1 MMSSNRL
8 MSGFR
13 VRKPAETY
21 VLVKEFAL
29 SKGITRVTDITNL
42 DYFGVPVYSSIRPG
56 AAPGS
61 LCVNAGKGLRAIDA
75 KVGAYMEAI
84 EFAYA
89 EIGNSDLEI
98 KNLKPSELDPNSP
111 PEYILDFCPLLG
123 TGIDLNKKIGCV
135 EATNILNGQRT
146 FVPAELVF
154 FPCPKNISIH
164 RYFGSSTNGLASGND
179 VIEATLHGLLEL
191 IERDV
196 KSFHSIRDDS
206 ILLDYETLPGSIKN
220 IVKKVDQMGYF
231 ISIRYMPNMYNLPC
245 FTATIGNLND
255 HNPIYISGGYGC
267 HLSRNIALTR
277 AVTECFQS
285 RLSFIHGG
293 RDDLSVRY
301 EQFAG
306 WTQDKKK
313 KYCQQLIAILMKN
326 ESEKVSFNKLPDQS
340 RNLHSVEDSLE
351 RLCRLLIDQ
360 GFNKI
365 LRIIYTR
372 RNDIVQ
378 VVRVIVP
385 KMESFTSPHSRIG
398 NRLKDYARTIFK

>member
-1 MMSSNRL
+1 MSFNKL

-21 VLVKEFAL
+21 ALIKDFAL

-42 DYFGVPVYSSIRPG
+42 DYFGVPVYSSIRPD

-84 EFAYA
+84 EFVYS
-89 EIGNSDLEI
+89 EPGNSDLEV
-98 KNLKPSELDPNSP
+98 KNLYPSELDPDAAP
-111 PEYILDFCPLLG
+111 DYILDFCPLLG
-123 TGIDLNKKIGCV
+123 TEIDLNKKIGCTEV
-135 EATNILNGQRT
+135 TNVLNGQRT

-191 IERDV
+191 VERDV
-196 KSFHSIRDDS
+196 KSFHTIRDHS
-206 ILLDYETLPGSIKN
+206 VGLDYETLPGSIKN

-231 ISIRYMPNMYNLPC
+231 ISIRYMPNIYNLPC
-245 FTATIGNLND
+245 FMATIGNLSD

-267 HLSRNIALTR
+267 HLSKTIALHR

-293 RDDLSVRY
+293 RDDLSLRY
-301 EQFAG
+301 DQFAG
-306 WTQDKKK
+306 WTRDKKK
-313 KYCQQLIAILMKN
+313 EYCQQLIANLMKD
-326 ESEKVSFNKLPDQS
+326 EPGKISFKKLPDQS
-340 RNLHSVEDSLE
+340 RNLHSVQDSLE
-351 RLCRLLIDQ
+351 RVTSLLIDK

-365 LRIIYTR
+365 LRVIYTR
-372 RNDIVQ
+372 KNDIVQ

-385 KMESFTSPHSRIG
+385 KMESFDAPYSRIG
-398 NRLKDYARTIFK
+398 NRLKDYASTIFK